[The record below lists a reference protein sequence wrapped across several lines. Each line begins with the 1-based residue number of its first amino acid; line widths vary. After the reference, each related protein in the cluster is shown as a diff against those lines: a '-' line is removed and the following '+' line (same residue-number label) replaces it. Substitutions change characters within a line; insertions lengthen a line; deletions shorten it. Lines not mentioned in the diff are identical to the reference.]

1 MLTKI
6 NQLFKSTFARV
17 AALVVVGLWFL
28 ILPGTVY
35 TVLKWVIVAA
45 LLAAAIPGLI
55 TGLKQ
60 RHATGNGGWELTRGV
75 TLLIAA
81 VLVAALLK
89 PVISM
94 LPALIG
100 IMVILFGIN
109 KVSTAKKDQRF
120 INVSP
125 LPQIIYGIV
134 VIIAGAV
141 LLFNPFH
148 AVLVLFQVSGAL
160 MLVMAVME
168 VLTAIRAKRN

>member
-17 AALVVVGLWFL
+17 AALAVVGVWFL
-28 ILPGTVY
+28 ILPDTVY

-109 KVSTAKKDQRF
+109 KVSSAKKK
-120 INVSP
+120 INASST
-125 LPQIIYGIV
+125 YHRCHRS
-134 VIIAGAV
+134 
-141 LLFNPFH
+141 F
-148 AVLVLFQVSGAL
+148 
-160 MLVMAVME
+160 
-168 VLTAIRAKRN
+168 TASW